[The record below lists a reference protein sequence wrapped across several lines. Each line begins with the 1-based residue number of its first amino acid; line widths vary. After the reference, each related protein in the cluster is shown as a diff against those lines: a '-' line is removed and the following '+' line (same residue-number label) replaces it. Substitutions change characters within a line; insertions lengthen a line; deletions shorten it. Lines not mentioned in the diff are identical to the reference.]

1 MAEILETIPEIDS
14 PENHI
19 NDHRAMEDW
28 DGWKMLNTLNMGRV
42 NNGNIYKG
50 YRFAPGAYRIV
61 NRHRSTI
68 KVTNCSNLR

>member
-1 MAEILETIPEIDS
+1 MAEILETIPEINF

-19 NDHRAMEDW
+19 NDHRMEDW

-50 YRFAPGAYRIV
+50 YRFAQGHIE
-61 NRHRSTI
+61 S
-68 KVTNCSNLR
+68 